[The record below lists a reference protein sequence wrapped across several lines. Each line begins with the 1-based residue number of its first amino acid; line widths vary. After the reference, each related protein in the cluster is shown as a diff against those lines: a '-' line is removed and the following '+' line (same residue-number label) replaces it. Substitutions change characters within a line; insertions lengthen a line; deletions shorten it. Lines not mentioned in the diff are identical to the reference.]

1 MNKMKNKKEKK
12 GKIQDINVLQ
22 NFWGDETKLD
32 DTDKFLRKY
41 IMTKGWVDREEMGMD
56 EDFEE

>member
-22 NFWGDETKLD
+22 NFWGDESKLD

-41 IMTKGWVDREEMGMD
+41 IMTKG
-56 EDFEE
+56 